1 MKISGKVYS
10 RSTHDAKIKTW
21 RSVQRLNAV
30 PAKNGHAQYSQEA
43 HLNFRSRSTRR
54 TSSNLKVPNDWAGTR
69 AREAKSRVAR
79 TIFFSDVSLD
89 GLAERTNRHLGEMI
103 LQDILYR
110 LCHSNQCWAPRKANS
125 YPRVFSKNTFCFSLV
140 TKFQR
145 VSGICLKWPKV
156 TLFRHVT
163 NPKWR

>member
-54 TSSNLKVPNDWAGTR
+54 TSSNLKVPIDTLILLVQNFVDGSNTSNHAETQ
-69 AREAKSRVAR
+69 
-79 TIFFSDVSLD
+79 FSGKVCY
-89 GLAERTNRHLGEMI
+89 E
-103 LQDILYR
+103 
-110 LCHSNQCWAPRKANS
+110 
-125 YPRVFSKNTFCFSLV
+125 VF
-140 TKFQR
+140 
-145 VSGICLKWPKV
+145 
-156 TLFRHVT
+156 
-163 NPKWR
+163 